1 MTSDEIKSLYG
12 MRDILARYGMQE
24 PNRSGFIRCPFHKG
38 DREPSMKIY
47 RDGFNCY
54 ACGANGD
61 IFTFVQRMDGLSFR
75 GAFLE
80 LGGEYGNDFSA
91 RMKIYK
97 AQKAREM
104 AKKERER
111 QQNRRALNNTL
122 ISIYMKY
129 MERSEPLSD
138 TWCKCCNALHY
149 QLYINEILNSPEERH
164 GVIEQTE
171 QGDSPFGQRI

>member
-75 GAFLE
+75 EAFLE
-80 LGGEYGNDFSA
+80 LGGEYGDDFHTRMEVYRA
-91 RMKIYK
+91 R
-97 AQKAREM
+97 KARDM
-104 AKKERER
+104 ARKERELR
-111 QQNRRALNNTL
+111 QERRRLNNTL
-122 ISIYMKY
+122 ISVYMRY
-129 MERSEPLSD
+129 VGCSEPLSD
-138 TWCKCCNALHY
+138 TWCDCYNALQY
-149 QLYINEILNSPEERH
+149 QLYINETLNVREVRH
-164 GVIEQTE
+164 GIT
-171 QGDSPFGQRI
+171 G